1 MMQRKRTVTAL
12 IATLGSLCLAAV
24 VSAEPYE
31 LSKNDLTDPKGI
43 ASQDVLT
50 VRHQAGDDEAK
61 ALDGLVNE
69 KNSRHQGEQEATF
82 IFCWINAN
90 QPVRWPG
97 FGCRMEKWI

>member
-43 ASQDVLT
+43 ASQDVSLFGIKL
-50 VRHQAGDDEAK
+50 GDDEAK

-69 KNSRHQGEQEATF
+69 KIPGIKAEQEATF
-82 IFCWINAN
+82 IFLLD
-90 QPVRWPG
+90 Q
-97 FGCRMEKWI
+97 